1 MKIRIFAQQADAM
14 NSFRR
19 VLSYAQP
26 LRRYWPGYLLL
37 SILSVVFGVVNY
49 GLLGPLLT
57 VLFDNEA
64 AAEACA
70 RPEFSL
76 SLSYFTDSFRWLLS
90 SVIHD
95 GGVIRGLLL
104 VCGAIILASLLS
116 NVCRYLSQR
125 IVVGLE
131 TRMMKNIRHD
141 LFAKIASLPVGWFN
155 ERRKGDV
162 LSSISN
168 DVAEVQNTVAGSFHV
183 FFREPL
189 LVLGFLAMLVY
200 MSPRLT
206 LVSLVALPVSAFLVT
221 RLTRALRAGSM
232 ETQSLMGRI
241 VSHFEEAISGSR
253 IIKAFSAR
261 NYVERAFERDNERHR
276 SVLLHVRNR
285 QEMASPV
292 SEFLGISIA
301 ATVLFY
307 GGWLNYHGELGMT
320 WQQFIVYIM
329 FYWKVLEPGKALSK
343 SYAAM
348 QKGLVS
354 AERIFAI
361 LDAPAGIED
370 GQRPVPTFQQELRF
384 DHVTFAYE
392 GEPVLRDVSLTIPKG
407 KMVAIVGPSGAGKS
421 TLADLLPRF
430 YDVQE
435 GAVRIDGT
443 DIRELRLDELVA
455 LMGIVPQDTILFNDT
470 VYNNIAFGRT
480 DVSPEA
486 VREAARIAH
495 ADSFIE
501 QLPQGYDTLV
511 GDCGAKLS
519 GGQRQ
524 RIAIA
529 RAVLKNPPI
538 LILDEATSALD
549 TESERLVQDAL
560 DTLMGGRTSL
570 VIAHRLSTIR
580 HADCIYVVQDGRIV
594 EAGIHEELVANNG
607 LYSHL
612 CSLQAFS

>member
-1 MKIRIFAQQADAM
+1 MNFLIFAAKANAM
-14 NSFRR
+14 KPFRR

-26 LRRYWPGYLLL
+26 LRRYWPGYLAL
-37 SILSVVFGVVNY
+37 SILSVIFGVVNY

-64 AAEACA
+64 AAASCECPA
-70 RPEFSL
+70 FSL
-76 SLSYFTDSFRWLLS
+76 SPAFFTGWFRWLLS
-90 SVIHD
+90 SIIQGH
-95 GGVIRGLLL
+95 GVIRGLLF

-116 NVCRYLSQR
+116 NLCRYLSQR
-125 IVVGLE
+125 IVVKLE
-131 TRMMKNIRHD
+131 TRMMKNIRRD
-141 LFAKIASLPVGWFN
+141 LFGKIASLPVGWFN

-221 RLTRALRAGSM
+221 RLTRALRAGSV
-232 ETQSLMGRI
+232 ETQQLMGRI

-261 NYVERAFERDNERHR
+261 GYVERAFDRDNERHR
-276 SVLLHVRNR
+276 QVLLRVRKR

-307 GGWLNYHGELGMT
+307 GGWLNYQGNLGMT

-329 FYWKVLEPGKALSK
+329 FYWKVLEPGKALAK
-343 SYAAM
+343 SYAAL

-354 AERIFAI
+354 ADRIFQI
-361 LDAPAGIED
+361 LDAPSGIED
-370 GQRPVPTFQQELRF
+370 GAKALQEFKEEIRF
-384 DHVTFAYE
+384 DHVSFAYE
-392 GEPVLRDVSLTIPKG
+392 EEPVLRDVCLTIPKG

-430 YDVQE
+430 YDVQA

-443 DIRELRLDELVA
+443 DIRELRLDSLMA

-470 VYNNIAFGRT
+470 IYENIAFGRE
-480 DVSPEA
+480 DVRPED

-495 ADSFIE
+495 ADDFIA

-511 GDCGAKLS
+511 GDRGAKLS

-524 RIAIA
+524 RIALA
-529 RAVLKNPPI
+529 RAMLKHPPI
-538 LILDEATSALD
+538 LVLDEATSALD

-560 DTLMGGRTSL
+560 EHLTGGRTTL

-580 HADCIYVVQDGRIV
+580 HADRIYVIQDGRVV
-594 EAGIHEELVANNG
+594 EEGNHEELVANNG

-612 CSLQAFS
+612 CNLQSFS

>member
-1 MKIRIFAQQADAM
+1 MKFRIFARQVNAM

-37 SILSVVFGVVNY
+37 SILSVVFGVINY

-64 AAEACA
+64 AAAACG
-70 RPEFSL
+70 RPAFSW

-90 SVIHD
+90 SIIRD
-95 GGVIRGLLL
+95 GGVIRGLLF

-125 IVVGLE
+125 IVVRLE
-131 TRMMKNIRHD
+131 TRMMKNIRRD
-141 LFAKIASLPVGWFN
+141 LFAKIASLPVGWFS

-221 RLTRALRAGSM
+221 RLTRALRAGSV

-253 IIKAFSAR
+253 VIKAFSAR

-276 SVLLHVRNR
+276 SVILRVRNR

-307 GGWLNYHGELGMT
+307 GGWLNYHGNLGMT

-354 AERIFAI
+354 AERIFGI

-370 GQRPVPTFQQELRF
+370 GRKPVREFREEIRF

-392 GEPVLRDVSLTIPKG
+392 GEPVLRDVSLAIPKG

-435 GAVRIDGT
+435 GAVRLDGT

-455 LMGIVPQDTILFNDT
+455 LMGIVPQDTVLFNDT
-470 VYNNIAFGRT
+470 VYNNIAFGRE

-501 QLPQGYDTLV
+501 QLPQGYDTPV
-511 GDCGAKLS
+511 GDRGAKLS

-529 RAVLKNPPI
+529 RAVLKNPPV

-549 TESERLVQDAL
+549 TESERLVQEAL
-560 DTLMGGRTSL
+560 DRLMGGRTSL

-580 HADCIYVVQDGRIV
+580 HADRIYVVQDGRIV
-594 EAGIHEELVANNG
+594 EEGIHEELVANNG

>member
-1 MKIRIFAQQADAM
+1 METFK
-14 NSFRR
+14 R
-19 VLSYAQP
+19 VLSFARPYG
-26 LRRYWPGYLLL
+26 RKIPGYLLL
-37 SILSVVFGVVNY
+37 SVLSVVFGVVNY
-49 GLLGPLLT
+49 ALLGPLLT
-57 VLFDNEA
+57 VLFEGGA
-64 AAEACA
+64 AATEVA
-70 RPEFSL
+70 RPAFAPTVGFVTEW
-76 SLSYFTDSFRWLLS
+76 FRWLLS
-90 SVIHD
+90 SVIRD

-104 VCGAIILASLLS
+104 VCGAIVLSCLLA

-125 IVVGLE
+125 IVVRLE
-131 TRMMKNIRHD
+131 TRMMKNIRRD

-189 LVLGFLAMLVY
+189 LVLGFLAMLFY

-206 LVSLVALPVSAFLVT
+206 LVSLVAVPISAFLVT
-221 RLTRALRAGSM
+221 RLTHALRAGSV

-261 NYVERAFERDNERHR
+261 DYVERAFDRDNEQHR
-276 SVLLHVRNR
+276 KVTLRVRNR
-285 QEMASPV
+285 QELASPV

-307 GGWLNYHGELGMT
+307 GGWLNYQGNLGMT

-343 SYAAM
+343 SYAAL

-354 AERIFAI
+354 AERIFGI
-361 LDAPAGIED
+361 LDAPAGIVD
-370 GQRPVPTFQQELRF
+370 GKRPVPEFKEEVRF

-392 GEPVLRDVSLTIPKG
+392 GEPVLCDVSLTIPKG

-443 DIRELRLDELVA
+443 DIRELRIDELVA
-455 LMGIVPQDTILFNDT
+455 LMGIVPQETMLFNDT
-470 VYNNIAFGRT
+470 VYNNIAFGRE

-495 ADSFIE
+495 ADGFIE
-501 QLPQGYDTLV
+501 QLPQGYDTPV
-511 GDCGAKLS
+511 GDRGAKLS

-549 TESERLVQDAL
+549 TESEHLVQEAL
-560 DTLMGGRTSL
+560 DRLMGGRTAL

-580 HADCIYVVQDGRIV
+580 HADRIYVVQDGHVV
-594 EAGIHEELVANNG
+594 EAGNHEELVANNG

>member
-1 MKIRIFAQQADAM
+1 MKIRIFAAHAITM
-14 NSFRR
+14 NSFKRI
-19 VLSYAQP
+19 LSYAQP
-26 LRRYWPGYLLL
+26 LRRYWPGYLVL

-57 VLFDNEA
+57 VLFDNETA
-64 AAEACA
+64 AAACE
-70 RPEFSL
+70 RPAFSL
-76 SLSYFTDSFRWLLS
+76 TLSFFTDAFRWLLS
-90 SVIHD
+90 SVIRG

-116 NVCRYLSQR
+116 NICRYLSQR
-125 IVVGLE
+125 IVVKLE

-141 LFAKIASLPVGWFN
+141 LFGKIASLPVGWFT

-189 LVLGFLAMLVY
+189 LVLGFLAMLLW

-206 LVSLVALPVSAFLVT
+206 LVSLVALPVSAFLIT
-221 RLTRALRAGSM
+221 RLTRALRAGSV
-232 ETQSLMGRI
+232 ETQSLLGRI

-261 NYVERAFERDNERHR
+261 SFVERAFERDNERHR
-276 SVLLHVRNR
+276 QVILRVRNR

-301 ATVLFY
+301 AIVLFY
-307 GGWLNYHGELGMT
+307 GGWLNYRGGLGMS

-329 FYWKVLEPGKALSK
+329 FYWKVLEPAKALSR
-343 SYAAM
+343 SYASL

-354 AERIFAI
+354 AERIFRI
-361 LDAPAGIED
+361 LDEPAGIPD
-370 GQRPVPTFQQELRF
+370 GNRPFPEFRDEVRF
-384 DHVTFAYE
+384 DHVSFSYG
-392 GEPVLRDVSLTIPKG
+392 GEPVLRDVSLTLPKG
-407 KMVAIVGPSGAGKS
+407 KMVALVGPSGAGKS

-435 GAVRIDGT
+435 GAVRIDGI

-455 LMGIVPQDTILFNDT
+455 LMGIVPQETLLFNDT
-470 VYNNIAFGRT
+470 VYNNIAFGRE
-480 DVSPEA
+480 DVGPDD

-495 ADSFIE
+495 ADPFIE
-501 QLPQGYDTLV
+501 QLPQGYDTPV
-511 GDCGAKLS
+511 GDRGVKLS

-538 LILDEATSALD
+538 LILDEATSSLD
-549 TESERLVQDAL
+549 TENERLVQDAL
-560 DTLMGGRTSL
+560 DRLMGGRTTL

-580 HADCIYVVQDGRIV
+580 HADRIYVVQDGRIV
-594 EAGIHEELVANNG
+594 EEGNHEELVANNG

>member
-1 MKIRIFAQQADAM
+1 MRTFQ
-14 NSFRR
+14 R
-19 VLSYAQP
+19 VLSYARP
-26 LRRYWPGYLLL
+26 LGRYWPGYLVL
-37 SILSVVFGVVNY
+37 SVFSVVFGVLNY

-57 VLFDNEA
+57 VLFDSP
-64 AAEACA
+64 AAEATTA
-70 RPEFSL
+70 RPAFSF
-76 SLSYFTDSFRWLLS
+76 SIDFVTEWFRWLLS
-90 SVIHD
+90 SVIQC

-104 VCGAIILASLLS
+104 VCGAIVVSCLLA

-125 IVVGLE
+125 IIVRLE
-131 TRMMKNIRHD
+131 TRLMQRMRHD
-141 LFAKIASLPVGWFN
+141 LFSKIASLPVGWFN

-189 LVLGFLAMLVY
+189 LVAGFLAMLIY
-200 MSPRLT
+200 MSPQLT

-221 RLTRALRAGSM
+221 RLTRKLRAGSM
-232 ETQSLMGRI
+232 ETQSLMGRLL
-241 VSHFEEAISGSR
+241 SHFEEAISGSR

-261 NYVERAFERDNERHR
+261 SYVERAFDRDNDRHGQVTR
-276 SVLLHVRNR
+276 RVRNR

-301 ATVLFY
+301 AGVLFY
-307 GGWLNYHGELGMT
+307 GGWLNSHGNLGMT

-329 FYWKVLEPGKALSK
+329 FDWKVLEPGKAIAK
-343 SYAAM
+343 SYAAL

-354 AERIFAI
+354 ADRVFRI
-361 LDAPAGIED
+361 LDAPADIPD
-370 GQRPVPTFQQELRF
+370 GSHPVEAFREAVTF
-384 DHVTFAYE
+384 DHVSFSYE
-392 GEPVLRDVSLTIPKG
+392 EEPVLRDVCLTIPKG
-407 KMVAIVGPSGAGKS
+407 QMVAVVGPSGAGKS

-430 YDVQE
+430 YDVQS
-435 GAVRIDGT
+435 GAIRIDGT
-443 DIRELRLDELVA
+443 DIRTLRLDDLVS
-455 LMGIVPQDTILFNDT
+455 LMGIVTQETILFNDT
-470 VYNNIAFGRT
+470 VYNNIAFGQEGVTR
-480 DVSPEA
+480 EA
-486 VREAARIAH
+486 VVEAARIAN
-495 ADSFIE
+495 ADAFIA
-501 QLPQGYDTLV
+501 QLPQGYDTNI
-511 GDCGAKLS
+511 GDRGAKLS

-560 DTLMGGRTSL
+560 TRLMGGRTSL
-570 VIAHRLSTIR
+570 VIAHRLSTVR
-580 HADCIYVVQDGRIV
+580 HADRIYVLQDGRIV
-594 EAGIHEELVANNG
+594 EEGIHEELVAKDG